1 MADYSR
7 PVALVISNGV
17 YQNSSDVFGIIDPDT
32 GGANTFTVKLSANG
46 LEPITH
52 WGCRTQLEVS
62 AYNALK
68 NMNTTEFKA
77 YVDAKAAEYGRTP
90 IGSITAFKNNV
101 QISADDANF
110 YTFVASLGLQ
120 RIQAPL

>member
-46 LEPITH
+46 LEPVTH

-77 YVDAKAAEYGRTP
+77 YVDAKAAEYGRQP

-110 YTFVASLGLQ
+110 YTFVASVGLQ